1 MNRMGNMRDAAL
13 MKKLR
18 IRRRVLEMSQRELAD
33 ISGYGRERISQWEQG
48 HRLPNISQFE
58 DLAKALGLR
67 IALVED
73 DES

>member
-1 MNRMGNMRDAAL
+1 MHDKSRMRDIAL
-13 MKKLR
+13 MRKLR
-18 IRRRVLEMSQRELAD
+18 IRRKVLEMSQRELAE
-33 ISGYGRERISQWEQG
+33 ISGYGRERISHWEQG